1 MITWSSVLFFSFC
14 SIMHSFSLSSLCRPG
29 FHFLFEERWA
39 WQPWAGDEIA
49 HARSSMKR
57 KWKRKSFVTVGKTW
71 LIIKR
76 KEPSKAWPHQRIL
89 LFFQS
94 AMACNRRYDFLF
106 IWKQVSFS
114 FSFFFIVCA
123 HKRSIFDWHTILK
136 EKRRENERAKLASKW
151 KEREVLK
158 ARPIP

>member
-1 MITWSSVLFFSFC
+1 LTAS
-14 SIMHSFSLSSLCRPG
+14 
-29 FHFLFEERWA
+29 A
-39 WQPWAGDEIA
+39 D
-49 HARSSMKR
+49 
-57 KWKRKSFVTVGKTW
+57 
-71 LIIKR
+71 
-76 KEPSKAWPHQRIL
+76 

-123 HKRSIFDWHTILK
+123 HKRSIFDWHTIIK
-136 EKRRENERAKLASKW
+136 EKRRENELIASKW

-158 ARPIP
+158 ASAIP